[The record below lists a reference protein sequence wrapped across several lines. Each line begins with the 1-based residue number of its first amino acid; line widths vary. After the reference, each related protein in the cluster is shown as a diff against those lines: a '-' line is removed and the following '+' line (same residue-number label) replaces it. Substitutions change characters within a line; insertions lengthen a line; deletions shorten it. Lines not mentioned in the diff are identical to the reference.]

1 MFKRQSFF
9 WWAVA
14 ALVAVRLV
22 VMATSSVFDPSE
34 ARYAT
39 LAANMARTGDY
50 VVPHFIHGGVYQS
63 FDGKPPLLFQAGGV
77 ACKLFGES
85 EFATRLPSFLAAG
98 LLLFILNFAAGRRAV
113 LICATS
119 VAFYALAGFCM
130 TDMLLTLSVAGAL
143 LLEDVF
149 NRKPT
154 RQISLCIFALLG
166 LGMLTKGP
174 IALVLFGLPT
184 FLDACINKRWG
195 ILARHSWV
203 LGPLLFLAISA
214 PWYILMEQR
223 TPGFLSYFFIHENFL
238 RFVTHNYGDKYGSGR
253 EFCRGMALVWL
264 LVVTLPWTLFIRPK
278 RKLPRFDLLALG
290 LISITAFWCL
300 TSRIPL
306 AYMLP
311 TVPLFAALLAPH
323 LTARQFSR
331 GAIFACILAPFVLIA
346 TLLITA
352 QTTNKMSGRFFQKV
366 ARSLDKNEKVV
377 YAERKYYAPE
387 FYLGSHLVPSQT
399 MPTNGLVLVRRK
411 TFRKSFPPST
421 PIRFEDKN
429 WVVVDLGEEGKR

>member
-1 MFKRQSFF
+1 MFKRQSIF
-9 WWAVA
+9 WWALA
-14 ALVAVRLV
+14 ALLVVRLV

-34 ARYAT
+34 SRYAT

-50 VVPHFIHGGVYQS
+50 VVPHFIHKGVYQS
-63 FDGKPPLLFQAGGV
+63 FDGKPPLLFQAGGI
-77 ACKLFGES
+77 ACQLFGEI
-85 EFATRLPSFLAAG
+85 EFATRLPSFLAAV

-119 VAFYALAGFCM
+119 VAFYALMGFCM

-149 NRKPT
+149 NRNPT

-184 FLDACINKRWG
+184 FLDACINKRG
-195 ILARHSWV
+195 RILARHSWV
-203 LGPLLFLAISA
+203 IGPLLFLAISA
-214 PWYILMEQR
+214 PWYIRMEQR

-238 RFVTHNYGDKYGSGR
+238 RFITHDYGDKYGAGR
-253 EFCRGMALVWL
+253 EFCRGMALVWF
-264 LVVTLPWTLFIRPK
+264 LVVTLPWTLFIRPT
-278 RKLPRFDLLALG
+278 RKLPHPNLLALG
-290 LISITAFWCL
+290 VLSITAFWCL

-323 LTARQFSR
+323 LTPRQFSR

-352 QTTNKMSGRFFQKV
+352 QTTNKMSGRFFQKI
-366 ARSLDKNEKVV
+366 ARSLNENEKVV
-377 YAERKYYAPE
+377 CIERNYYAPE
-387 FYLGSHLVPSQT
+387 FYLGAHLIPSQKI
-399 MPTNGLVLVRRK
+399 PTHGLVLARRK
-411 TFRKSFPPST
+411 TFRKSLPPST
-421 PIRFEDKN
+421 PIRLEDKQ
-429 WVVVDLGEEGKR
+429 WVLLDFGEEVKR